1 MKWIND
7 KDNDLR
13 DSSVI
18 FTQNIVIKYLNW
30 KSSFQQLKSISKC
43 FIVSFGSKQ
52 TSGMAMISVDL
63 DTDIDKFPMHEENR
77 ASKGNF
83 SWTEHRANLHD
94 SSSVD
99 NCFLAFIGGEYVD
112 LLILVMEKIQSISKK
127 IGLSPIGIFIT
138 DDQNVKTKYSVLTIP
153 LVNNQTVSF

>member
-1 MKWIND
+1 MD

-30 KSSFQQLKSISKC
+30 KSSFPQLKSISKC

-63 DTDIDKFPMHEENR
+63 DTDIDKFPMHEEYR

-138 DDQNVKTKYSVLTIP
+138 DDHNVKTKYSVLTIP